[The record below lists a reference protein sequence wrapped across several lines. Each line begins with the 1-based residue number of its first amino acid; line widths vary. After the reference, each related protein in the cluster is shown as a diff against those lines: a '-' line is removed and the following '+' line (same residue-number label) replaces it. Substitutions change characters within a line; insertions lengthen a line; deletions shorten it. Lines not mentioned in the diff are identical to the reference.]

1 MMRAVVAAIFL
12 SLVFAGKV
20 AWGQEDAVAPE
31 AKAQER
37 RTEDATEGNG
47 QAAAEPEPDA
57 PASDP
62 FDYESS
68 EQISEDLSV
77 SFPVDI

>member
-12 SLVFAGKV
+12 SLMFGL

-31 AKAQER
+31 AEAQER
-37 RTEDATEGNG
+37 QSDDSAEGNDQAATEP
-47 QAAAEPEPDA
+47 QPDAAAG
-57 PASDP
+57 DP